1 MPNLDNDT
9 YMQHKNITIVG
20 GGPTGLL
27 AALCLAKQGRDVTV
41 FDAGLGKNVSDGRL
55 LALSFASC
63 FELDQLGVM
72 DFSLATVIDTVHI
85 SHNGFGVC
93 SIKNSDVNL
102 EHLGYT
108 IRYTALLNK
117 LKMAVAK
124 YSNISLKAV
133 HVKKVIPG
141 ENYVT
146 VIDDN
151 ENSCTADLVIMAEG
165 ASTEIA
171 GIEYDIF
178 DYEQMAVIASIS
190 PQIYHSGVAFERF
203 EEDGPLV
210 LLPDGNNYSL
220 VWARSI
226 DNTNNLRDPT
236 WLMNELKNTG
246 FMLRFG
252 EFIISKQI
260 HTYPLKRK
268 IARQKVLPRVIL
280 VGNSAQTVHPISA
293 QGLNIGI
300 RDVLTLTG
308 LLGGHNEID
317 NITCLEIY
325 ESLRHKDV
333 RFVTGFTHFLVRFL
347 EQQSALARYCRGVG
361 MGVLNYCPPIRKILA
376 NSLIFGM

>member
-1 MPNLDNDT
+1 
-9 YMQHKNITIVG
+9 MQHKNIAIVG

-27 AALCLAKQGRDVTV
+27 AALCLAKQDREVTL
-41 FDAGLGKNVSDGRL
+41 FDACVGESVSDGRL

-72 DFSLATVIDTVHI
+72 DFSSATAIDTVHI

-117 LKMAVAK
+117 LKMEVAK
-124 YSNISLKAV
+124 YSNIILKAV
-133 HVKKVIPG
+133 HVNKVIPG
-141 ENYVT
+141 ANYVT
-146 VIDDN
+146 VIDNN
-151 ENSCTADLVIMAEG
+151 ENNYTTDLVVMAEG

-171 GIEYDIF
+171 GIEYDVF
-178 DYEQMAVIASIS
+178 DYEQMAIIASIS
-190 PQIYHSGVAFERF
+190 PQTWHSGVAFERF

-210 LLPDGNNYSL
+210 LLPDGKNYSL
-220 VWARSI
+220 VWAR
-226 DNTNNLRDPT
+226 TNNEADDLRDPK
-236 WLMNELKNTG
+236 WLMDKLKNTG

-252 EFIISKQI
+252 EFSINKQI

-300 RDVLTLTG
+300 RDVLTLTS
-308 LLGGHNEID
+308 LLGGHSELD
-317 NITCLEIY
+317 NTICLEIY
-325 ESLRHKDV
+325 EKLRHNDV

-347 EQQSALARYCRGVG
+347 EQQSTVARYCRVVG

-376 NSLIFGM
+376 NSLIFGV